1 MQIALKIFPLL
12 GECTQKKYLH
22 SEHHIV
28 YFLHKVIYSDR
39 HTDSWCLTIGGEE
52 GCKLNPFIWL
62 GEWIHPLLH
71 ASVCNAK
78 LIRSLKFKMC

>member
-12 GECTQKKYLH
+12 GECTQKNYLH

-39 HTDSWCLTIGGEE
+39 HTDNRCLSIGGEE
-52 GCKLNPFIWL
+52 GCRGVNQTLLYGL
-62 GEWIHPLLH
+62 GGRYTPLLH
-71 ASVCNAK
+71 ASEFNDK
-78 LIRSLKFKMC
+78 LN